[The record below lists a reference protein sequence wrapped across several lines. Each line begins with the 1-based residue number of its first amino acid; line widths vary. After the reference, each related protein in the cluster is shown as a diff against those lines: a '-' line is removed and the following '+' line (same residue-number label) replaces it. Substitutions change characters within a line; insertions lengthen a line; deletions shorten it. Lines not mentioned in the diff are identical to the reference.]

1 MSSVVLEQIAASIEL
16 GYKLQDEKIIETATD
31 SVFKNVFFA
40 MLQIFSDKIVNIK
53 VDQYLF
59 SVPKEYLFSEKHK
72 KNLFKWLKRLNEM
85 DHPATD
91 AEFGKWKIDFEY
103 WYYQL
108 GGVRIKFTYHDD
120 YLLTPQQA
128 ADALGV
134 SKVTVNK
141 YVKQGLEYVD
151 NKSHN
156 RIPKYAIEMMKD
168 PIYSLRMQRIAQEK
182 KLREQTPE
190 DRYHEITQELA
201 DLKLKYGK
209 QNIEEAFGTDD
220 EDIMDE
226 PTDYYRWK
234 ELEEEL
240 QEIFRLRGGKERV

>member
-1 MSSVVLEQIAASIEL
+1 MSSVVLEQIESNIEL
-16 GYKLQDEKIIETATD
+16 GYERQDEKMIETATD
-31 SVFKNVFFA
+31 SVFKNVFFV
-40 MLQIFSDKIVNIK
+40 MLQIFSDKIVSIK

-59 SVPKEYLFSEKHK
+59 TVPKEHLFSEKHK
-72 KNLFKWLKRLNEM
+72 KNLYKWLKRLNEM
-85 DHPATD
+85 NPPAAD

-108 GGVRIKFTYHDD
+108 GGEKIQFIYHDD

-151 NKSHN
+151 NKSHH

-168 PIYSLRMQRIAQEK
+168 PIYGIRMQQIAQQK
-182 KLREQTPE
+182 KLREQSPE
-190 DRYHEITQELA
+190 DRYHDIAQELA

-209 QNIEEAFGTDD
+209 QTIEEAFGTYDGDNMDD
-220 EDIMDE
+220 
-226 PTDYYRWK
+226 PTDFYRWK
-234 ELEEEL
+234 DLEEEM
-240 QEIFRLRGGKERV
+240 QEIFRLRGGKDHI